1 MLFEFFIFKCMSLG
15 HRMFR
20 IFLCS
25 MERFVILFMM
35 GFNRVFF
42 SLKSILK
49 LLLTLVKRHHMVM
62 VRWNVELF
70 NESYLLFFM
79 LLFRL

>member
-1 MLFEFFIFKCMSLG
+1 MLLFELFILKCMSLS
-15 HRMFR
+15 HRMFS

-35 GFNRVFF
+35 CLNRVFF
-42 SLKSILK
+42 PLKGILK

-79 LLFRL
+79 LLF